1 MQFSM
6 KTAKTWL
13 WLEILNF
20 FHVRASHDTFFG
32 RAHVGYLPKGKVIG
46 LSKIHE

>member
-20 FHVRASHDTFFG
+20 SMWASHDTFFG
-32 RAHVGYLPKGKVIG
+32 RAYVGYLPKGKSLVCQ
-46 LSKIHE
+46 KYHE